1 MYEIPNT
8 KSNLIQKG
16 ENMKKHILSLT
27 LGSLLVSALSA
38 EDDGFYTSVGY
49 QIGEAAQMVTNT
61 KGIQELSDNYE
72 KLNNL
77 LTRYSTLNTLIKL
90 SADPSAVSG
99 AINNLNAGA
108 TGLLKEKTNSPA
120 YQAVSLA
127 LNAAV
132 GLWNTIGYA
141 IMCGNG
147 NGTGSGPGSV
157 IFNNQPGQSSTAIT
171 CNRYEATGPGKSMS
185 IDEFK
190 KLNEAYQ
197 IIQQALK
204 NQNGFPELGGNGAK
218 VSVKY
223 SYECKQ
229 ENENSNINGG
239 VNQFCEAKNGSSSS
253 GSGSNGSNGTST
265 QTTTQDGVTITT
277 TYNSNKATVKFD
289 ITNNAQQLLNQA
301 ANIMQVLNT
310 QCPLV
315 RSTHNE
321 NAPGGG
327 QPWGLSTS
335 GNACQIFQQ
344 EFSEV
349 TSMIKNAQEI
359 VAQSKIANANQK
371 AEIANPSNFNPFTDA
386 SFAQSMLKNAR
397 AQAEMFNLAEQVK
410 QNLEVMQNNNNVNEN
425 LGGFGTGM
433 TNFVSAFL
441 ASCRTDGTL
450 PNAGVTNNTWGAGC
464 AYVGETI
471 TALNNSI
478 AHFGT
483 QAQQIQQAE
492 NIADTLV
499 NFKSRYSELGNT
511 YNSITTAL
519 SSIPNAQSLQN
530 AVSKKNNPYSP
541 QGIETNYYLNQNSY
555 NQIQTINQELGR
567 NPFRKVGIVSSQT
580 NNGAMNGIGI
590 QVGYKQFF
598 GQKRRWGARY
608 YGFFD
613 YNHAFIKSS
622 FFNSASDVWTY
633 GFGAD
638 ALYNFIND
646 KATNFLGKNN
656 KLSVGLF
663 GGIALAGTSW
673 LNSEYVNLATMNNVY
688 NAKMNVANFQF
699 LFNMGVRMNLARSK
713 KKGSD
718 HAAQHG
724 IELGL
729 KIPTINTN
737 YYSFMGAELKY
748 RRLYS
753 VYLNYVFAY

>member
-1 MYEIPNT
+1 M
-8 KSNLIQKG
+8 L
-16 ENMKKHILSLT
+16 H
-27 LGSLLVSALSA
+27 A
-38 EDDGFYTSVGY
+38 EDDGFYMSAGY

-61 KGIQELSDNYE
+61 GGIQKLSDNYE
-72 KLNNL
+72 SLSNLLNNF
-77 LTRYSTLNTLIKL
+77 
-90 SADPSAVSG
+90 
-99 AINNLNAGA
+99 NNLNQAVTNA
-108 TGLLKEKTNSPA
+108 SSPSQINAAIDNLKANTQGLIGEKDNSPA

-127 LNAAV
+127 LNATV
-132 GLWNTIGYA
+132 GLWNVIGYA

-157 IFNNQPGQSSTAIT
+157 VFNNQPGSGTTSIT
-171 CNRYEATGPGKSMS
+171 CNRYEDIGPGKSMS
-185 IDEFK
+185 IQKFEE
-190 KLNEAYQ
+190 LNKAYQ
-197 IIQQALK
+197 AIQQTLK
-204 NQNGFPELGGNGAK
+204 SQNGFPVLGKNGTEVT
-218 VSVKY
+218 VSY
-223 SYECKQ
+223 TYECKQ
-229 ENENSNINGG
+229 TNDINGG
-239 VNQFCEAKNGSSSS
+239 VNKFCNKNGSS
-253 GSGSNGSNGTST
+253 N
-265 QTTTQDGVTITT
+265 GVTS
-277 TYNSNKATVKFD
+277 NSNNNKETQSFTF
-289 ITNNAQQLLNQA
+289 TNNAQNLLTQA
-301 ANIMQVLNT
+301 ANIMNVLNT

-321 NAPGGG
+321 DAPGNGS
-327 QPWGLSTS
+327 PWNIDKD
-335 GNACQIFQQ
+335 GNSCQIFSA
-344 EFSEV
+344 EFSAV

-359 VAQSKIANANQK
+359 VAQAQTLNTKEQNNQ
-371 AEIANPSNFNPFTDA
+371 NVPQDFNPYTSSDRA
-386 SFAQSMLKNAR
+386 FAQNILNH
-397 AQAEMFNLAEQVK
+397 AQAQAKMLELADQMK
-410 QNLEVMQNNNNVNEN
+410 KDLDTIPSQ
-425 LGGFGTGM
+425 
-433 TNFVSAFL
+433 FVSNYL
-441 ASCRTDGTL
+441 ASCKTDGTL
-450 PNAGVTNNTWGAGC
+450 PNQGVTSNTWGAGC
-464 AYVGETI
+464 AYVEETI
-471 TALNNSI
+471 TALNNSL

-483 QAQQIQQAE
+483 QAEQIKQ
-492 NIADTLV
+492 
-499 NFKSRYSELGNT
+499 SELLACTILDFRGSLSHLNNT
-511 YNSITTAL
+511 YNSITTTA
-519 SSIPNAQSLQN
+519 SNTPNSPFLKNLISQSTN
-530 AVSKKNNPYSP
+530 SNNPEGLKTVY
-541 QGIETNYYLNQNSY
+541 QLNQSAY
-555 NQIQTINQELGR
+555 SQLLSTTQELGH
-567 NPFRKVGIVSSQT
+567 NPFRRFGLISSQT

-598 GQKRRWGARY
+598 GQKRKWGARY

-673 LNSEYVNLATMNNVY
+673 LNSEYVNLATVNNVY
-688 NAKMNVANFQF
+688 NAKINTANFQF
-699 LFNMGVRMNLARSK
+699 LFNLGLRMNLARSK